1 MNEMVNIAGQQVSVL
16 ELLAFITGIVGVWL
30 TAKENILNFP
40 VGIINVALYA
50 WLFYSPGVRLYAD
63 ALLQL
68 IYIVLLIYGWYLW
81 SVKKKSLVLIV
92 TKTSSNDWLAYVPIT
107 LIGTLTLGYFL
118 AAKTN
123 ASLPY
128 ADSGLT
134 MVSLLAQYLT
144 SKKKIESW
152 LIWIVTDLVYVIM
165 YMIKD
170 LKLTALLYIVFILLA
185 IFGFNNW
192 KRIRLKELQ

>member
-1 MNEMVNIAGQQVSVL
+1 ML

-50 WLFYSPGVRLYAD
+50 WLFYSPSVRLYAD

-92 TKTSSNDWLAYVPIT
+92 TKTSSKDWLAYVPIT
-107 LIGTLTLGYFL
+107 LAGTLTLGYFL
-118 AAKTN
+118 DTKTN

-128 ADSGLT
+128 ADAGLT
-134 MVSLLAQYLT
+134 MASLLAQYLT

-152 LIWIVTDLVYVIM
+152 LIWIVADLAYVIM

-170 LKLTALLYIVFILLA
+170 LKLTALLYVVFILLA

-192 KRIRLKELQ
+192 KKIRLKELQ